1 MAAQGT
7 EIIAELLQQIQ
18 SLDSPEG
25 QTAAALHSL
34 SSLTKVSSH
43 NRKHVA
49 AAPGAVPLLLS
60 LISAA
65 TPSSTHTQT
74 LSLSILFNLSLNT
87 NLKLSLAQTPNLIT
101 LLNSILLSSKT
112 PHAAK
117 LAASLLCSL
126 AMLDKNKAPLGVAG
140 TVEVIV
146 EALRCSTNVSSSS
159 PANHHLLSALAE
171 LLHFHGN
178 CTLAV
183 RAGVVPLLVGN
194 LESPPEELAGSFTVL
209 GLLARFDEGI
219 EAIMAVDGVV
229 SLMVD
234 GLRKGCTV
242 SRESAAEILIKLFE
256 ESGECLKEAAL
267 NHDEWSSLLADLSVR
282 GSARARE
289 KAAVLMRMMMEN
301 DLDGYLDMEGNYMD

>member
-74 LSLSILFNLSLNT
+74 LSLSLSILFNLSLNT

-101 LLNSILLSSKT
+101 LLNSILLSSKP

-140 TVEVIV
+140 VKPFYFI
-146 EALRCSTNVSSSS
+146 LFLS
-159 PANHHLLSALAE
+159 PKS
-171 LLHFHGN
+171 
-178 CTLAV
+178 
-183 RAGVVPLLVGN
+183 
-194 LESPPEELAGSFTVL
+194 
-209 GLLARFDEGI
+209 
-219 EAIMAVDGVV
+219 
-229 SLMVD
+229 
-234 GLRKGCTV
+234 
-242 SRESAAEILIKLFE
+242 
-256 ESGECLKEAAL
+256 
-267 NHDEWSSLLADLSVR
+267 
-282 GSARARE
+282 
-289 KAAVLMRMMMEN
+289 
-301 DLDGYLDMEGNYMD
+301 